1 MTTEQDQIPAPDS
14 PAPDSS
20 TPDSPA
26 PDSPA
31 PDSSAPDGPAP
42 DRPVPNSP
50 ASPSPVA
57 TSSRPAWVTDE
68 LITQWC
74 AWVRRRDASRR
85 GPDRAEP
92 VTAVA
97 PFDLA
102 PIAAVPACA
111 PEDVT
116 AAVAGARAD
125 RPEWAGTP
133 LRRRGDVLL
142 AFHDLLLERQDQ
154 VIDLIQWETG
164 KARYHA
170 WQEVAQV
177 AAIARHYARRA
188 RHYLAPHHVR
198 GMVPGLTKVKEVRV
212 PKGVV
217 GVISPWNYPLYLGV
231 GDVLPALMAGNAVV
245 SKADS
250 QTALTMLWTRAL
262 MAEAGLPSGLWQIV
276 AGPGAEVGTA
286 LVDAVDFVCFTG
298 STATGRTV
306 AERAARR
313 LVGASLELGGK
324 NPLIVREDADVAAAA
339 AGTVVAAFANTGQMC
354 IHIERVYVHEKVYD
368 AFRAELVRAT
378 RALRLGQS
386 YDYSVDIGSLTSAAQ
401 LAAVEAHVDGAV
413 AEGAT
418 VLAGGRARPDI
429 GPLFYEPTVLEGV
442 TPGMAVCDEETFGP
456 VLSLYAYGADSEAVG
471 LANQGTYGLSASI
484 WSRDSREAGRMAVR
498 IRAGS
503 VNINDGAAAA
513 AGSIEAG
520 MGGMGESGL
529 GRRHGAEGILKYT
542 ESQTIAAQRLLP
554 LGPPKPGQSAV
565 ERFVRR
571 TNGQLALLR
580 RLGVR

>member
-1 MTTEQDQIPAPDS
+1 MATEQDHIPAPDS
-14 PAPDSS
+14 PAPDGS
-20 TPDSPA
+20 TPDRSA
-26 PDSPA
+26 PDSPVA
-31 PDSSAPDGPAP
+31 KTA
-42 DRPVPNSP
+42 RPP
-50 ASPSPVA
+50 
-57 TSSRPAWVTDE
+57 WVTDE

-74 AWVRRRDASRR
+74 TWVRRDATRH
-85 GPDRAEP
+85 GPDSAEP
-92 VTAVA
+92 VTALA
-97 PFDLA
+97 PYDLA
-102 PIAAVPACA
+102 PITAVPTCA
-111 PEDVT
+111 PKDVA
-116 AAVAGARAD
+116 AAVAGARAGQ
-125 RPEWAGTP
+125 PQWAGTT
-133 LRRRGDVLL
+133 LRHRGDVVL

-231 GDVLPALMAGNAVV
+231 GDVLPALLAGNAVI

-262 MAEAGLPSGLWQIV
+262 MAEAGLPADLWQIV
-276 AGPGAEVGTA
+276 AGPGAVVGTA

-306 AERAARR
+306 AERAAKR

-324 NPLIVREDADVAAAA
+324 NPLIVREDADVPSAA

-378 RALRLGQS
+378 QALTLGRS
-386 YDYSVDIGSLTSAAQ
+386 YDYSADIGSLTSAAQ

-413 AEGAT
+413 AKGAT

-442 TPGMAVCDEETFGP
+442 TSEMAVCDEETFGP
-456 VLSLYAYGADSEAVG
+456 VLSLYAYGADNEAVG

-484 WSRDSREAGRMAVR
+484 WSKDSREAGRMAAR

-529 GRRHGAEGILKYT
+529 GRRHGAEGIRKYT
-542 ESQTIAAQRLLP
+542 ENQTIATQRLLP

-565 ERFVRR
+565 ESLVRR

-580 RLGVR
+580 RLRVR

>member
-1 MTTEQDQIPAPDS
+1 MTTE
-14 PAPDSS
+14 
-20 TPDSPA
+20 
-26 PDSPA
+26 
-31 PDSSAPDGPAP
+31 
-42 DRPVPNSP
+42 
-50 ASPSPVA
+50 

-68 LITQWC
+68 LIAQWY
-74 AWVRRRDASRR
+74 AWVCQDATPR
-85 GPDRAEP
+85 GPDGQ
-92 VTAVA
+92 
-97 PFDLA
+97 
-102 PIAAVPACA
+102 
-111 PEDVT
+111 PEDVA
-116 AAVAGARAD
+116 AAVAGARTA
-125 RPEWAGTP
+125 RPEWARLP
-133 LRRRGDVLL
+133 LRRRADVVL
-142 AFHDLLLERQDQ
+142 AFHDLLLARQDQ
-154 VIDLIQWETG
+154 VLDLIQWETG

-177 AAIARHYARRA
+177 ATIARHYARRA
-188 RHYLAPHHVR
+188 GHYLAPRHVR

-217 GVISPWNYPLYLGV
+217 GVISPWNYPLYLGA
-231 GDVLPALMAGNAVV
+231 GDALPALLAGNAVV

-250 QTALTMLWTRAL
+250 QTPLTLLWTRAL
-262 MAEAGLPSGLWQIV
+262 MAEAGLPDGLWQIV
-276 AGPGAEVGTA
+276 TGSGAVVGTA

-298 STATGRTV
+298 STATGRAV

-313 LVGASLELGGK
+313 LIGASLELGGK

-368 AFRAELVRAT
+368 TFRDELVRAT
-378 RALRLGQS
+378 RALELGQA
-386 YDYSVDIGSLTSAAQ
+386 YDYSADVGSLTSPAQ
-401 LAAVEAHVDGAV
+401 LATVAAHVDGAV
-413 AEGAT
+413 AKGAT

-442 TPGMAVCDEETFGP
+442 TAEMDVCGDETFGP
-456 VLSLYAYGADSEAVG
+456 VLSLYPYRTDDEAVG

-484 WSRDSREAGRMAVR
+484 WSKDTRAADRMAGR

-520 MGGMGESGL
+520 MGGMGDSGL
-529 GRRHGAEGILKYT
+529 GRRHGAEGIRKYT
-542 ESQTIAAQRLLP
+542 ESQTVARQRLMP
-554 LGPPKPGQSAV
+554 LGPKPGAAGAV
-565 ERFVRR
+565 EAFVRR

-580 RLGVR
+580 KLRVR